1 MRLAEA
7 SVRRPVFA
15 VMLIGAVATLGLV
28 SAPRLAADLFP
39 NVELPLVT
47 VSTVLPGASPDTVA
61 REVTEILEEA
71 INNIEGVKAIRSSST
86 DSLSQIVVEFGLAY
100 DVLEKMQEVRG
111 KVAASRG
118 QLPTDVEPPII
129 DRLDPDSTPVL
140 ALLVSGPG
148 SVRQLTE
155 FADKTIRR
163 KLERVP
169 GVGSVRLVG
178 GRAREIRIWL
188 DPVRLAGYGLA
199 VNDVI
204 SAVRREHLELPA
216 GRIESGRSEIV
227 IKTQG
232 KMFSAAQ
239 FRDLVLSQRGGGRIH
254 LGDVAEVEDGRAAER
269 TVSRLNGHR
278 GVALAIRRQSGEN
291 TIDVVD
297 RVRASLVELRAS
309 LPPGVEIVEAQDLSR
324 FIRSSIR
331 DVTVDLAWGSLLTA
345 IVVLVFLRNART
357 TLITALAIPA
367 SLTASLSFFYFFD
380 FTFNLMTLMALSL
393 SIGILIDDAIV
404 VGENV
409 HRHVESGSS
418 PRRAAVEGTREV
430 GLAVVATT
438 LALCAVFVPI
448 AFMEGMVGRF
458 FHEFGL
464 VVACAVATSTLVAL
478 SLTPMLC
485 SRYMRAED
493 DHGPLWLALEGSYR
507 AIEHRYRLLLER
519 ALAHRK
525 AVMGVAAVAALGGI
539 AVALI
544 IPIDFIISTDRSE
557 FNVRLKMPVESRL
570 GVTEEAVASVEAA
583 LMEHP
588 EVEAVFSIIAG
599 GAEQRSDEAILYVK
613 LTPKQT
619 RSDGMKAVMSDA
631 RARIRALN
639 LPLREFSVEE
649 IVWVSLPGV
658 RDYQFAAVIK
668 GSDPDRLHEI
678 AAATLARMNET
689 SGFIDGTSSHEPG
702 KRQLDLVVDR
712 DRAAEAG
719 VSAATVGLTVNALFS
734 DYRVASFEENGERYD
749 IRTRVLPEFR
759 DDPAQI
765 GLVFV
770 RSPSGSL
777 VNVADL
783 VETHLREGPV
793 SIERNDRARA
803 VTLYANLD
811 GKALWRA
818 FGEVK
823 DFARDAG
830 MGKEEEIVAA
840 GFVERMLESVS
851 SVIFAL
857 GLALVAIYIILAA
870 QFNSFVHPLT
880 IMLSAPLA
888 FIGACAALRLFG
900 LHLDMMGQIG
910 FLMLM
915 GLVMKNGI
923 LLVDY
928 TNTLR
933 EQGLATRDAVLAAAP
948 TRFRPVLMTTLST
961 VFGMLP
967 VALGRGDGAEL
978 RVPMAVIAIGG
989 MLSSTA
995 LTLIVVPVAYTL
1007 LADAEQRLRQVLSG
1021 RFASV
1026 LPESRP
1032 VALPTVDLI
1041 PSDPSDLAWDEDKE
1055 KEEG

>member
-1 MRLAEA
+1 VRLTEV

-15 VMLIGAVATLGLV
+15 VMLIGALVTLGIV
-28 SAPRLAADLFP
+28 SAPRLATDLFP
-39 NVELPLVT
+39 RVELPLVT

-86 DSLSQIVVEFGLAY
+86 DSLSQVVAEFGLDY
-100 DVLEKMQEVRG
+100 DILEKMQEVHG
-111 KVAASRG
+111 KVVASRG
-118 QLPTDVEPPII
+118 LLPTDAEPPVI

-155 FADKTIRR
+155 FADKTLRR

-169 GVGSVRLVG
+169 GVGSVRIVG

-216 GRIESGRSEIV
+216 GRIESANSEIV

-232 KMFSAAQ
+232 KMSSAAQ

-269 TVSRLNGHR
+269 TVSRLNGRR
-278 GVALAIRRQSGEN
+278 GVALSIRRQSGEN

-297 RVRASLVELRAS
+297 RVRASLAELRTS
-309 LPPGVEIVEAQDLSR
+309 LPPGVEIIEAQDVSR

-331 DVTVDLAWGSLLTA
+331 DVTIDLAWGSLLTA
-345 IVVLVFLRNART
+345 IVVLVFLRNPRT
-357 TLITALAIPA
+357 TLITAVAIPT
-367 SLTASLSFFYFFD
+367 SLAASLSFFYFFD

-404 VGENV
+404 VVENV
-409 HRHVESGSS
+409 NHHVESGST
-418 PRRAAVEGTREV
+418 PLRAAVEGTREV

-485 SRYMRAED
+485 SRYMRAQGT
-493 DHGPLWLALEGSYR
+493 HGPLWLALEGSYR
-507 AIEHRYRLLLER
+507 ALEHRYRRWLGQ

-525 AVMGVAAVAALGGI
+525 TVMGVAAVAALGGI
-539 AVALI
+539 AVATI

-557 FNVRLKMPVESRL
+557 FNVRLKLPVESRL
-570 GVTEEAVASVEAA
+570 GATEEAVAVVEAT
-583 LMEHP
+583 LREHP
-588 EVEAVFSIIAG
+588 EIETVFSVIAG
-599 GAEQRSDEAILYVK
+599 SAQQRSDEASLYVK

-619 RSDGMKAVMSDA
+619 RSVGMKEVMSDA
-631 RARIRALN
+631 RARIGALD
-639 LPLREFSVEE
+639 LPLREFSIEE

-658 RDYQFAAVIK
+658 RDYHFAAAIK
-668 GSDPDRLHEI
+668 GSDPEHLHQI
-678 AAATLARMNET
+678 ATATLARINET
-689 SGFIDGTSSHEPG
+689 SGFVDATSSHEPG
-702 KRQLDLVVDR
+702 KLQLDLVVDH

-719 VSAATVGLTVNALFS
+719 VSAAAVGLSVNALFS
-734 DYRVASFEENGERYD
+734 DYRVASFEEDGERYD

-759 DDPAQI
+759 DDPARV

-777 VNVADL
+777 VNVADV
-783 VETHLREGPV
+783 VETRLRKGPV
-793 SIERNDRARA
+793 AIDRSDRARA

-811 GKALWRA
+811 GKALWKA
-818 FGEVK
+818 FDEVR

-830 MGKEEEIVAA
+830 LEGDEEIAAA

-851 SVIFAL
+851 SVVFAL
-857 GLALVAIYIILAA
+857 GLALVAIYMILAS

-888 FIGACAALRLFG
+888 FIGACAALRLLG

-933 EQGLATRDAVLAAAP
+933 ERGLGVRDAVLAAAP
-948 TRFRPVLMTTLST
+948 RRLRPVLMTTFST

-1007 LADAEQRLRQVLSG
+1007 LAEGEERLRQEISR
-1021 RFASV
+1021 RFAWA
-1026 LPESRP
+1026 LPESPP
-1032 VALPTVDLI
+1032 VILPTADLLS
-1041 PSDPSDLAWDEDKE
+1041 SDSTDGSWYEDEE
-1055 KEEG
+1055 KEED